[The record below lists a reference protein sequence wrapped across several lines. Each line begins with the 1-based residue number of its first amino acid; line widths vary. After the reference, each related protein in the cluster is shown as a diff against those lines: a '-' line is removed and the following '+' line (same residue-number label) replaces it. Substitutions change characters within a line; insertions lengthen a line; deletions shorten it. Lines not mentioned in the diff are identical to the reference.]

1 MSIAAI
7 FRGHSGRL
15 YRAIQFLLLIAIGT
29 AGLAIFPRAAVP
41 AGPALAGSALAACL
55 ALVAL
60 MYLRSTVIHSLE
72 SATAAEAEKFRLLTT
87 DSLTGAMTRRY
98 FLDALQTR
106 LRGKAD
112 TALVLVDLDYLKQ
125 LNDTFGHQFGDFA
138 LIQVVAT
145 ATRSFGEG
153 SVGRLGGDEFGI
165 IVEHADATMIEA
177 RLRQLLKVLQAGK
190 PYEGKAI
197 PLSVSV
203 GVALAPAHASSST
216 ELVLLADLAL
226 YESKAKGRGR
236 ITLFDEELQSEQR
249 YRRLIER
256 ELRAAI
262 YLNEL
267 ELHYQPIIDANG
279 STFALEGLI
288 RWRHPVRGVI
298 SPAEFIPI
306 AERSTLIDMV
316 GEWVFKRACADIGHF
331 PGKRITIN
339 VSGEQLKRDAVVTM
353 FERVLHETGRAAS
366 QFVIEITETVA
377 TAASPEILRRL
388 ETLRNL
394 GFRIALDD
402 FGTGHCG
409 FNYLKTLPIDS
420 IKIDRSY
427 INNLASDRVAQVFVS
442 ALAQIARVQ
451 DVTIVAEGVE
461 TAEEFALARAA
472 GCSRFQGY
480 YISRPAPPRQ
490 LRALEFDVE
499 PVRRP
504 ESLAGMI
511 AAARPKPAAGPAFA

>member
-1 MSIAAI
+1 
-7 FRGHSGRL
+7 
-15 YRAIQFLLLIAIGT
+15 
-29 AGLAIFPRAAVP
+29 
-41 AGPALAGSALAACL
+41 
-55 ALVAL
+55 
-60 MYLRSTVIHSLE
+60 
-72 SATAAEAEKFRLLTT
+72 
-87 DSLTGAMTRRY
+87 
-98 FLDALQTR
+98 
-106 LRGKAD
+106 
-112 TALVLVDLDYLKQ
+112 VDLDNLTRSTK
-125 LNDTFGHQFGDFA
+125 FGLQFVIS
-138 LIQVVAT
+138 LIQVGGDGNTVVR
-145 ATRSFGEG
+145 RS
-153 SVGRLGGDEFGI
+153 SVGRWAATYSGSWSSMRR
-165 IVEHADATMIEA
+165 TMIEA

-267 ELHYQPIIDANG
+267 ELHYQPIIDANARL
-279 STFALEGLI
+279 S
-288 RWRHPVRGVI
+288 RWRGCSVAHPVRG
-298 SPAEFIPI
+298 SLPGRYPI
-306 AERSTLIDMV
+306 AVPLTLIDIRD
-316 GEWVFKRACADIGHF
+316 WSQAACADIGHL
-331 PGKRITIN
+331 PESASHH
-339 VSGEQLKRDAVVTM
+339 VSGAQLKARRRDDV
-353 FERVLHETGRAAS
+353 RGVLMKRAARM
-366 QFVIEITETVA
+366 QFVTSNEPWRGR
-377 TAASPEILRRL
+377 SPEILRRL

-472 GCSRFQGY
+472 GCSRFHGY

-511 AAARPKPAAGPAFA
+511 AAARTKPAAGPAFA